1 MWLRGINFP
10 QLTDTTKISF
20 IMRRAASKTN
30 PIILIG
36 FITGVGVLTLLGTW
50 FLGGFS
56 DSFGGVDKI
65 DAISYVESAKSF
77 QGGVYQ
83 FEGIIDSDLGFEG
96 EVGRL
101 ISFKVNSSK
110 GQIFLPILIPA
121 SLSRLN
127 PQKGQLY
134 KVRVIGRHNGLLVV
148 EKIEKS

>member
-148 EKIEKS
+148 EKIEKA